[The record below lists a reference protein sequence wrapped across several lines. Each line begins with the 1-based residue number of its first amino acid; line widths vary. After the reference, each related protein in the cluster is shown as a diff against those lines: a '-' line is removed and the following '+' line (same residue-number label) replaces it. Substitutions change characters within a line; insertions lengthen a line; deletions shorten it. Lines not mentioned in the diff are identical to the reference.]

1 MSFRSDLHRA
11 LEEVTPP
18 APHLRYTVMEA
29 VRAGQRARRPRAL
42 PRAAAVLAVVV
53 SLALLGGGVVVFTAA
68 GRSPAPG
75 GSGSAAPARLV
86 VTTWTPDASVDD
98 APYPGYRPEVTPL
111 TSDMITNAQAVRN
124 PDGDVAVQV
133 RFDSQGSEIFRNV
146 TAQAAAACPHQDC
159 PQRHV
164 TMWLDLTQDDV
175 NRWHERA
182 HDLYRPFSH
191 GGKLLTD
198 PVVTSP
204 ISGGSAQIA
213 GDFNQQQADELARRL
228 EPGG

>member
-1 MSFRSDLHRA
+1 MRRNGVHAAYTR
-11 LEEVTPP
+11 VMTPRP
-18 APHLRYTVMEA
+18 APA
-29 VRAGQRARRPRAL
+29 ARPGPGSRP
-42 PRAAAVLAVVV
+42 V
-53 SLALLGGGVVVFTAA
+53 
-68 GRSPAPG
+68 PG
-75 GSGSAAPARLV
+75 S
-86 VTTWTPDASVDD
+86 DD
-98 APYPGYRPEVTPL
+98 AADAFESVLQDLLLPGYRPEVTPL

-124 PDGDVAVQV
+124 PDDDVVVQV
-133 RFDSQGSEIFRNV
+133 RFDSQGTEIFRNV

-175 NRWHERA
+175 DHWHERA
-182 HDLYRPFSH
+182 HDLYRPFYR

-228 EPGG
+228 